1 MKPNLTEIL
10 SSLNYQREIYPQWLE
25 FHDRV
30 EELIKWSAVVI
41 NSEPV
46 DKKGINKFQGSHY
59 NPADDEQ
66 RLTRQIGRVYAAI
79 NKADWLSL
87 SEIAYLTGDPEASI
101 SAQLRNLRK
110 AEHGS
115 HTIKVKRRGDR
126 SSGLFE
132 YKLSL

>member
-1 MKPNLTEIL
+1 M
-10 SSLNYQREIYPQWLE
+10 
-25 FHDRV
+25 
-30 EELIKWSAVVI
+30 VI

-87 SEIAYLTGDPEASI
+87 SEIADLTGDPEASI